1 MSFSS
6 SVRDELAR
14 IIPETTCCHL
24 AEVAGMA
31 LRMSSGPQRL
41 EINLGNA
48 ASARKVYILLDGKN
62 AGRPL
67 LKIDSSRRARRYH
80 VCVARFPGIVD
91 QDPESLLPK
100 RWCCQR
106 AYLRG
111 AFLAYGS
118 MAAPDRMYHLEISAK
133 SLEVAQGLMALFV
146 GLGLTAAGL
155 APKRQ
160 GYVVY
165 LKDGDH
171 ICEFLRLVGAHQ
183 ALLKL
188 ENIRVMKGVKN
199 RVNRLVNAET
209 ANVDKTVTASM
220 HQLAAI
226 DFLTERIGLEALPYR
241 LRTVARARL
250 AMPYAT
256 LAELGESLEPRL
268 SKSAVNYRLRKLLTM
283 AMEMG
288 FEHSEERNT
297 SHGEEYHR

>member
-6 SVRDELAR
+6 GVRDELAR
-14 IIPETTCCHL
+14 LIPGTPCCHL

-31 LRMSSGPQRL
+31 LSRTSGPQRL

-48 ASARKVYILLDGKN
+48 ASARKVFMLLDGKS
-62 AGRPL
+62 ASRPL
-67 LKIDSSRRARRYH
+67 LEVDNSRRARRYLVRVMH
-80 VCVARFPGIVD
+80 FPEIVD
-91 QDPESLLPK
+91 LDPGSLLPG

-118 MAAPDRMYHLEISAK
+118 MAAPDRTYHLEISAK
-133 SLEVAQGLMALFV
+133 SPEAAQGLLALMM
-146 GLGLTAAGL
+146 GLGLSAAGL

-160 GYVVY
+160 AYVVY

-188 ENIRVMKGVKN
+188 ENIRIMKGVKN

-209 ANVDKTVTASM
+209 ANVDKTVTASI

-226 DFLTERIGLEALPYR
+226 DFLMEKIGLEALPYR

-256 LAELGESLEPRL
+256 LAELGDSLDPKL
-268 SKSAVNYRLRKLLTM
+268 SKSAVNYRLRKLVGM
-283 AMEMG
+283 ATEMG
-288 FEHSEERNT
+288 FVHTEE
-297 SHGEEYHR
+297 